1 MDKTPAPGLAQDNG
15 RVPNDSTSAPSK
27 GKRGRKGS
35 QSIESKRYPLRSAH
49 TSARV
54 LRSTSKYESKTPNE
68 PVSPLRSAHSSAR
81 VLRST
86 PENKRKTPKKPVKP
100 LRSARSGARALRS
113 TSKKNNKAPNE
124 PVNDNTA
131 VQPTAKK
138 RKRGRPSTAASPK
151 NENECI
157 KIRQRVRYIL
167 NRMNYEQSLIQAYAS
182 EGWKGQS
189 SEKIRPEKELER
201 AKAEILR
208 CKLRIREA
216 FCNMDSLLSEGKID
230 ESLFDSEGE
239 ISSEDIFCAIC
250 GSKHV
255 TLKNDIILC
264 DGACDRGFHQ
274 KCLNPPL
281 LAEDI
286 PPEDEGWLCPACD
299 CKLDCID
306 VLNELQ
312 GSTLAIHDSWE
323 KVFPESASL
332 ANGAKQIGSSDL
344 PSDDSEDNDYD
355 PIIAEGNMVDENK
368 SSAEDGDKESD
379 SDDLDFMTSSDD
391 SEPSTKKSSKSKN
404 KNTVDDLGLP
414 SEDSKDDDFDPEG
427 PNSSEDQ
434 KTKTNSEESDFTSDS
449 DDFCAEIS
457 KSCGQDEVLAP
468 PFSDQTDGVEIME
481 AELEQ
486 DLVLP
491 ASSRRQVGRL
501 NYKTLYDE
509 AYGKETS
516 DPSDDEEW
524 SGNSTDPKGNLEDSD
539 SDSLDGSLRPAKTCS
554 KRARGRQ
561 RNDEHTPRSEQRTE
575 VLHSNGS
582 SSTGRKKHFGPIV
595 SQKLKVHIEKD
606 PYPSRSTKES
616 LAQELGLTLHQV
628 TKWFASTRHY
638 SRAAAAKKEKH
649 SENHTAENNDRMA
662 EDSIQQIEP
671 NVRVLKKPTVD
682 GNDNVSEDRM
692 AQVNPDEGKRED
704 TPFRQ
709 DIGCEQTFVVTPTV
723 NQNRTT
729 SSREVGSP
737 NGVPGGNQYS
747 GNSRNAED
755 TPSRQDVGLNQTV
768 PVTPAVNQKCTPY
781 TSSVGSP
788 GMSGGKQR
796 RGRPRNVGSPRGR
809 SAEKSIPGLEHVD
822 EARRK
827 AILREL
833 RKMKKGR

>member
-1 MDKTPAPGLAQDNG
+1 
-15 RVPNDSTSAPSK
+15 
-27 GKRGRKGS
+27 
-35 QSIESKRYPLRSAH
+35 
-49 TSARV
+49 
-54 LRSTSKYESKTPNE
+54 
-68 PVSPLRSAHSSAR
+68 
-81 VLRST
+81 
-86 PENKRKTPKKPVKP
+86 
-100 LRSARSGARALRS
+100 
-113 TSKKNNKAPNE
+113 
-124 PVNDNTA
+124 
-131 VQPTAKK
+131 
-138 RKRGRPSTAASPK
+138 
-151 NENECI
+151 
-157 KIRQRVRYIL
+157 
-167 NRMNYEQSLIQAYAS
+167 MNYEQSLIQAYAS
-182 EGWKGQS
+182 DGWKGQS

-216 FCNMDSLLSEGKID
+216 FRNMDSLLSEGKID
-230 ESLFDSEGE
+230 DSLFDSEGE

-286 PPEDEGWLCPACD
+286 PPDDEGWLCPACD

-332 ANGAKQIGSSDL
+332 ANGSNQIGTSDL

-355 PIIAEGNMVDENK
+355 PTLAEGNMVDENK
-368 SSAEDGDKESD
+368 SSAEDGDEGSD

-391 SEPSTKKSSKSKN
+391 SEPSTKKRSKLKN
-404 KNTVDDLGLP
+404 KNTVDDPGLP
-414 SEDSKDDDFDPEG
+414 SEDSEDDDFDPEG

-468 PFSDQTDGVEIME
+468 SLSDQTERVEIME
-481 AELEQ
+481 AEPEQ

-491 ASSRRQVGRL
+491 ASSRRQVGRFD
-501 NYKTLYDE
+501 YKKLYDE
-509 AYGKETS
+509 AYGKGTS

-524 SGNSTDPKGNLEDSD
+524 SGNSTNPKGNLEDSD
-539 SDSLDGSLRPAKTCS
+539 SDSLDWSPQPAKTCS
-554 KRARGRQ
+554 RRARGRKQ
-561 RNDEHTPRSEQRTE
+561 NDEHTSRSEQRTE

-582 SSTGRKKHFGPIV
+582 SSTGRKRHFGPIV
-595 SQKLKVHIEKD
+595 SQKLKAHIEKD
-606 PYPSRSTKES
+606 PYPSRQTKES
-616 LAQELGLTLHQV
+616 LAQELGLTLLQV

-638 SRAAAAKKEKH
+638 SRVSASKKGKH
-649 SENHTAENNDRMA
+649 PEGRNAENNDRMA
-662 EDSIQQIEP
+662 DDSIQQIEP
-671 NVRVLKKPTVD
+671 NGRVLKKPTVD
-682 GNDNVSEDRM
+682 GSDSVLEDRM
-692 AQVNPDEGKRED
+692 AQDNLDEGKREG

-709 DIGCEQTFVVTPTV
+709 DISRELTFVATPIV

-729 SSREVGSP
+729 NLREVGSP
-737 NGVPGGNQYS
+737 NSVPGGNQYS
-747 GNSRNAED
+747 GNWRNAEG

-768 PVTPAVNQKCTPY
+768 HVTPVVNQKHTPD
-781 TSSVGSP
+781 TSGVGSP
-788 GMSGGKQR
+788 GVSGGNQQR
-796 RGRPRNVGSPRGR
+796 GTPRSVGSPRGR
-809 SAEKSIPGLEHVD
+809 SAEKSIPGLDHVD

-833 RKMKKGR
+833 RRMKQRR

>member
-1 MDKTPAPGLAQDNG
+1 MDKTPVGLAQDNG

-35 QSIESKRYPLRSAH
+35 QSIESKSYPLRSAH
-49 TSARV
+49 SSARV
-54 LRSTSKYESKTPNE
+54 LRSTSKNESKTPNE

-113 TSKKNNKAPNE
+113 TSKKNSKAPNE

-131 VQPTAKK
+131 VQQTAKK

-216 FCNMDSLLSEGKID
+216 FRNMDSLLCVGKID

-312 GSTLAIHDSWE
+312 GSTLDIHDSWE

-355 PIIAEGNMVDENK
+355 PTLAEGNMVDENK
-368 SSAEDGDKESD
+368 SSAEDGDEGSD

-404 KNTVDDLGLP
+404 KNTLDDLGLA
-414 SEDSKDDDFDPEG
+414 SEDSEDDDFDPEG

-468 PFSDQTDGVEIME
+468 PISDQTDGVEIME

-501 NYKTLYDE
+501 DYKTLYDE

-524 SGNSTDPKGNLEDSD
+524 SGKGNLEDSD

-554 KRARGRQ
+554 SKRARGRQ
-561 RNDEHTPRSEQRTE
+561 RNVEHTPRSEERTE

-582 SSTGRKKHFGPIV
+582 SSMGRKRHDPIV
-595 SQKLKVHIEKD
+595 SQKLKAHIEKD

-638 SRAAAAKKEKH
+638 SRVVASKKEKH
-649 SENHTAENNDRMA
+649 PENHTAENNDRMA
-662 EDSIQQIEP
+662 EDRQIEP
-671 NVRVLKKPTVD
+671 NGRVLKDPTVD
-682 GNDNVSEDRM
+682 GNGNVSEDRM
-692 AQVNPDEGKRED
+692 AQDNPREGKKED
-704 TPFRQ
+704 ASFRQ
-709 DIGCEQTFVVTPTV
+709 DISCEQMVVTPTV
-723 NQNRTT
+723 NQNRSTN
-729 SSREVGSP
+729 SREVGSP
-737 NGVPGGNQYS
+737 NRVPGGDQYN
-747 GNSRNAED
+747 GNSRNAEN

-768 PVTPAVNQKCTPY
+768 PLTPSVNQKFTPD

-788 GMSGGKQR
+788 GVSGGKKR
-796 RGRPRNVGSPRGR
+796 RGRPRTVGSPRGR

-822 EARRK
+822 EARKK

-833 RKMKKGR
+833 RKMKTGR